1 MSRNHKRFAALA
13 VVAAVAGLLPGGG
26 SVASAEACVSS
37 ASSLSFTD
45 APGDTPVVSAAPTLY
60 QEPTLDILSTT
71 ATWNE
76 GAQRLVLKVEVEDLR
91 ELPALGGEGEW
102 YDVNFAVNGA
112 AYYVRA
118 AWSRIDQRQTF
129 KLVAD
134 GPAPITLAALTGS
147 FDLVDDVVTVE
158 VPAYVVNGAGETTF
172 QLTDGAELRGIVVD
186 SLRSAYGAAFF
197 VDQSTT
203 ECTLTV
209 TNPASSPGQ
218 AASALA
224 EVGDALLFTGTV
236 MAGAA
241 GQCAPSD
248 RVGTGWLCP
257 SKAFNVS
264 SPAGGAALV
273 VTLESVTPDDGTT
286 DIDLRLG
293 GPNGMDILSSDAG
306 NDDSIVVE
314 LPADGSLDGTYTVAV
329 SPYSA
334 LDAEFTVSMTLV

>member
-1 MSRNHKRFAALA
+1 MSSNHKRLAALA
-13 VVAAVAGLLPGGG
+13 IVAAVAGLLPGG
-26 SVASAEACVSS
+26 SAARAEACVPG
-37 ASSLSFTD
+37 ASSVSFTD
-45 APGDTPVVSAAPTLY
+45 AYGDTPVVNAAPALY

-76 GAQRLVLKVEVEDLR
+76 GVQRLVLQVEVEDLR
-91 ELPALGGEGEW
+91 DVPALGGEGEW
-102 YDVNFAVNGA
+102 YDVNFAVNGS

-118 AWSRIDQRQTF
+118 AWSRVDQRQSYY
-129 KLVAD
+129 LVAD
-134 GPAPITLAALTGS
+134 GPTPIRLAELSGS
-147 FDLVDDVVTVE
+147 FDLDADVVTVE
-158 VPAYVVNGAGETTF
+158 VPPYVVNGEGETTF
-172 QLTDGAELRGIVVD
+172 QLTDDAELQGIVVD

-203 ECTLTV
+203 ACTLTV
-209 TNPASSPGQ
+209 TNPDVSPGG
-218 AASALA
+218 AAPDLT

-236 MAGAA
+236 TAGAA

-257 SKAFNVS
+257 GKAFNVS
-264 SPAGGAALV
+264 APAAGATLV
-273 VTLESVTPDDGTT
+273 VALESVTPDDGTT

-293 GPNGMDILSSDAG
+293 GPNGMDILSGDAG
-306 NDDSIVVE
+306 NHDAIVIE

-334 LDAEFTVSMTLV
+334 LDAEFTVSMTLA